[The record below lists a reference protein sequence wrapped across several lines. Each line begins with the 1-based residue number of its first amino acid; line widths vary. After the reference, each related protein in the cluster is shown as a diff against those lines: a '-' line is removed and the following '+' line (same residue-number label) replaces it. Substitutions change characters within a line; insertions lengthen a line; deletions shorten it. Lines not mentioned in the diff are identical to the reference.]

1 MRKRNILVAILVILG
16 LFLIGLFGVYQVLSA
31 PMDKSSNA
39 EIEVV
44 IPSGMTTKNI
54 SKLLENKNLIRN
66 GTFFRIY
73 LKLNHISSLKAS
85 TYTLKKNM
93 GMQEICEVLEK
104 GNHYNPDVVTIT
116 FKEGDSFTKYA
127 EEIATHTNQ
136 TYQDVIDTMKDT
148 AYLQSL
154 IDKYW
159 FLTDEILNSNIYY
172 PLEGY
177 LAPNTYQF
185 KNKDVTVNEIFTVM
199 LDQMEKELK
208 EYKTLSSNYTIHQ
221 YLTLASMLEQEGT
234 NAKNRKMIAGVFYNR
249 LARQM
254 NLGSDVTTYYA
265 LQMPMTSDLTTKQ
278 FNTSSPYN
286 TRGPGMAG
294 KLPVGPICNPS
305 KSSIEASIKP
315 TDNEYLFF
323 VADKKGKIY
332 YTKTNEEHLQKV
344 QEIKDKG
351 DWIW

>member
-1 MRKRNILVAILVILG
+1 MAKKNILIILLVLLG
-16 LFLIGLFGVYQVLSA
+16 FSLIGLFIIYQVLSS

-39 EIEVV
+39 DIEVV

-54 SKLLENKNLIRN
+54 SKLLENKNLIRS

-73 LKLNHISSLKAS
+73 VKLNNISSLKAS
-85 TYTLKKNM
+85 TYTLKKSMNLM
-93 GMQEICEVLEK
+93 EICKTLEQ
-104 GNHYNPDVVTIT
+104 GNHYNKDNVTIT
-116 FKEGDSFTKYA
+116 FKEGQTFTKYA
-127 EEIATHTNQ
+127 EEIAMRTNNK
-136 TYQDVIDTMKDT
+136 YEDVISLGKDNT
-148 AYLQSL
+148 YLQKV
-154 IDKYW
+154 IAKYS
-159 FLTDEILNSNIYY
+159 FLTEEILNPNIYY

-185 KNKDVTVNEIFTVM
+185 KNKSVTVEEIFEVM
-199 LDQMEKELK
+199 LNQTEKELK
-208 EYKTLSSNYTIHQ
+208 KYGQVGNKYTIHQ

-234 NAKNRKMIAGVFYNR
+234 SKTNRKEIAGVFYNR
-249 LARQM
+249 LQKGM

-265 LQMPMTSDLTTKQ
+265 LQVPMTSDLTTAQ
-278 FNTSSPYN
+278 FNKANPYN
-286 TRGPGMAG
+286 TRGPGMEG
-294 KLPVGPICNPS
+294 KLPIGPICNPS
-305 KSSIEASIKP
+305 IVSIESSFSP
-315 TDNEYLFF
+315 SENDYLYF